1 MDEKTQPQL
10 FEEPSQPE
18 TPEASLQKRKLQLLH
33 AALTAIEPRERK
45 RLTDEYT
52 DLILQQYKD
61 KL

>member
-18 TPEASLQKRKLQLLH
+18 TPEASLQLLH